1 MIININ
7 EYIKWLKKCFFCKKQ
22 QVIKKGKRNGLT
34 RYFCKNC
41 RKSFTNKRKPQR
53 LTNKIFNEYFYG
65 KQTLKQLSN
74 HYKKSVNWV
83 KEQIDNYEIK
93 KRKRNPRKVIVI
105 GDATFLGKRKY
116 RNQKGVLVFRDNLA
130 KENLIWKHLHTEK
143 AEDYLQLKLFLEK
156 KGYQIQA
163 VVIDG
168 KQGVASVFKDMPV
181 QLCQFHQVKTI
192 TTKLTRKP
200 KLEAS
205 IELRKLSLILT
216 NTTEDVFKKELSCW
230 YEKWKDFLN
239 EKTLNTETSR
249 QYFTHKRLRSAYR
262 SLNRNLPY
270 LFTYQKYPKLNIPNT
285 TNSLDG
291 GVFSHMKKLLKNHN
305 GLRNELR
312 EKLVNDYL
320 NRQD

>member
-1 MIININ
+1 M
-7 EYIKWLKKCFFCKKQ
+7 
-22 QVIKKGKRNGLT
+22 IKKGKRNGLT

-41 RKSFTNKRKPQR
+41 KKSFTNKRKPTR

-65 KQTLKQLSN
+65 KQTLKQLSVK
-74 HYKKSVNWV
+74 YKKSINWI

-93 KRKRNPRKVIVI
+93 KRKRNPRRVVLVC
-105 GDATFLGKRKY
+105 DATFLGKRKY
-116 RNQKGVLVFRDNLA
+116 RNQRGVLVFRDNKE
-130 KENLIWKHLHTEK
+130 KENLIWKHINTEK
-143 AEDYLQLKLFLEK
+143 VEDYLQLKLFLKK
-156 KGYQIQA
+156 KGYEIEA

-168 KQGVASVFKDMPV
+168 KQGVAKVFGDVPV

-200 KLEAS
+200 KLEAG
-205 IELRKLSLILT
+205 IELRRLSLTLI
-216 NTTEDVFKKELSCW
+216 NTTEDVFKKELNTW

-239 EKTLNTETSR
+239 EKTLNIETGR
-249 QYFTHKRLRSAYR
+249 KHFTHKRLRSAYR

-270 LFTYQKYPKLNIPNT
+270 LFTYQKYSKLNIPNT

-305 GLRNELR
+305 GLRSELR

-320 NRQD
+320 NRKD